1 MPKMRSVRETARIFK
16 EMDPE
21 TQITET
27 TLRKMIAEGTIPVV
41 KTGVKFLINVD
52 LLLDMFGASP
62 ENGTVK
68 IGAGAVNP
76 VINK

>member
-1 MPKMRSVRETARIFK
+1 MPKMRSIRETAQIFK
-16 EMDPE
+16 EMDPG

-52 LLLDMFGASP
+52 LLLEMFGASP

-68 IGAGAVNP
+68 IGVGVVNP

>member
-1 MPKMRSVRETARIFK
+1 MCRMRSIRETAEIFR

-21 TQITET
+21 TQITEK
-27 TLRKMIAEGTIPVV
+27 TLRIMIAEGTIPVV

-52 LLLDMFGASP
+52 RLLEMFGTSP
-62 ENGTVK
+62 VNGAAK
-68 IGAGAVNP
+68 INNVFVDP

>member
-1 MPKMRSVRETARIFK
+1 
-16 EMDPE
+16 
-21 TQITET
+21 
-27 TLRKMIAEGTIPVV
+27 MIAEGTIPVV

>member
-52 LLLDMFGASP
+52 LLLEMFGASP

>member
-1 MPKMRSVRETARIFK
+1 
-16 EMDPE
+16 MDPE

>member
-1 MPKMRSVRETARIFK
+1 MPKMRSIRETARIFK
-16 EMDPE
+16 EMDPD

-52 LLLDMFGASP
+52 RLLEILETSP
-62 ENGTVK
+62 VNGVAK
-68 IGAGAVNP
+68 INTGSANP

>member
-1 MPKMRSVRETARIFK
+1 MCRMRSIKETANFFK
-16 EMDPE
+16 EMDPD
-21 TQITET
+21 TQITEK
-27 TLRKMIAEGTIPVV
+27 TLRIMIADGTIPVV

-52 LLLDMFGASP
+52 VLLEMFGATP

>member
-52 LLLDMFGASP
+52 LLLEMFGASP

-68 IGAGAVNP
+68 IGASAVNP